1 MARNTKGRDLKR
13 QNRADLWDAWHESS
27 GPRFPHEKIVQFLY
41 RNYIG
46 RDDVSALSALDL
58 GCGNGIHTELL
69 VEMGMS
75 VTGVDVSPTALS
87 KARTRIAA
95 ANLTQPFFA
104 EALLSDLEFPSESF
118 DLIISAGVLDYAGVL
133 ETRVTASR
141 LADWLRPGGK
151 AFLVFAAAGD
161 FREATVKN
169 LDLHCYTRLEVDELF
184 PSSEGLE
191 VWVDRYITTY
201 ENDSMQQMDWLVTM
215 QRRIDGE
222 SAKH

>member
-1 MARNTKGRDLKR
+1 MKR
-13 QNRADLWDAWHESS
+13 QNRADLWDAWHETSS
-27 GPRFPHEKIVQFLY
+27 PRFPHEKIVQFLY
-41 RNYIG
+41 RNYRG
-46 RDDVSALSALDL
+46 RDDVNSLSALDL

-69 VEMGMS
+69 IEMGMS

-87 KARTRIAA
+87 RAQSRIAA
-95 ANLTQPFFA
+95 ADLPQPLFV
-104 EALLSDLEFPSESF
+104 EALLSDLEFPNESF

-133 ETRVTASR
+133 ETRMTASR

-151 AFLVFAAAGD
+151 AFLIFAASGD

-184 PSSEGLE
+184 PSRQGLE

-201 ENDSMQQMDWLVTM
+201 ENASMQQMDWLITL
-215 QRRIDGE
+215 QRQADGE
-222 SAKH
+222 SAKP